1 MSMNKKVSDGQMSK
15 IFQSGKFF
23 GFLLDKVDKKIVI
36 NLATPLSKN
45 DFPGLVKQAIY
56 LQTQLWTQ

>member
-36 NLATPLSKN
+36 NLATLLSKN
-45 DFPGLVKQAIY
+45 DFPGLVK
-56 LQTQLWTQ
+56 